1 MIVRDYFCASSVLL
15 VGNAAPPISQLLPPT
30 SMDWILYRR
39 HTYVLTLFAPAG
51 TGDVMVTLT
60 LALCTFCRCCSR
72 TDYG

>member
-1 MIVRDYFCASSVLL
+1 
-15 VGNAAPPISQLLPPT
+15 
-30 SMDWILYRR
+30 MDWILYRR